1 MFVVQENQQEPI
13 EFKLFLSI
21 SDQLLVVNSKNACLK
36 IVDIPEP
43 PTKESTPKG
52 PMKPPKEETRTINCL
67 EFSAD
72 QQYIAIS
79 SENKQLLIF
88 NTDFQIVK
96 NIVLSRVASK
106 VGFSLCNDILVTDRT
121 GDVYLYKMGDKF
133 NVPTLILGHLSVISD
148 MLITDCGNYIITSDR
163 DEKIRVSHFPNAY
176 NIATY
181 CLGHT
186 EFVSALKL
194 INKSKVLLSASG
206 DGTIRM
212 WDYLQGKQVNLIDT
226 KDLVDKSLL
235 EKFVNQMDAENVDIL
250 ALPVT
255 NIQTQENEDFIHLVV
270 SLYTVDKL
278 FLYKIMSKTLEF
290 MHINTLEIGLQGCC
304 YSLHSKLYILSNKF
318 SVFEFKNNDLRE
330 KHYGAIEEML
340 LKYRDLFSLTGNDVT
355 LWYKRKYDNIQEYFE
370 RKRLRLESK

>member
-1 MFVVQENQQEPI
+1 MFIVQENQQEPT
-13 EFKLFLSI
+13 EFKLLMSI
-21 SDQLLVVNSKNACLK
+21 SEQLLVVNSKNGCLK
-36 IVDIPEP
+36 VLDIPEP
-43 PTKESTPKG
+43 PTAENTPKV
-52 PMKPPKEETRTINCL
+52 PMKPAKKEIRTINCL
-67 EFSAD
+67 EFSTD

-79 SENKQLLIF
+79 SENKQVIIF
-88 NTDFQIVK
+88 NSDFHIVK

-106 VGFSLCNDILVTDRT
+106 VGFSLCNDILITDRT

-133 NVPTLILGHLSVISD
+133 NIPTLILGHLSVISD

-176 NIATY
+176 NIVTY

-194 INKSKVLLSASG
+194 IKKTKVLLSASG

-212 WDYLQGKQVNLIDT
+212 WDYLQGKQIGLIDT
-226 KDLVDKSLL
+226 KNLVDKSLL
-235 EKFVNQMDAENVDIL
+235 EKFANQMDAENVDIL

-255 NIQTQENEDFIHLVV
+255 SIQTQENEDYVHLVV

-290 MHINTLEIGLQGCC
+290 GHINTLEIGIQGFC
-304 YSLHSKLYILSNKF
+304 YSLCSRLYILSNKF
-318 SVFEFKNNDLRE
+318 SVFEFKNGDFRE
-330 KHYGAIEEML
+330 KHYRMVEEML
-340 LKYRDLFSLTGNDVT
+340 LKYKDLFSLTVSDVT
-355 LWYKRKYDNIQEYFE
+355 LWYKRKYDNIQDYLE